1 MKQQLFSR
9 IFFSVLLALVGL
21 AGCNKKADV
30 VENDNIVANRPL
42 IQKADEIQ
50 DDVVQGR
57 LLQSSSR
64 RDKDGFIESI
74 RQARLA
80 LVLLAKDPNSKLGVQ
95 LGYQSLKSME
105 KLELLRG
112 DMSVLATFYKELSE
126 VILAAAKRTGVEL
139 DVIGLSQF
147 TCNFSNDLTPFMQ
160 QTTGALWGTGT
171 SLDESYIRVRG
182 TGRKNE
188 AWLISPSFD
197 LRGLN
202 KPAFRITHNLTADRN
217 DRYPLDPFNR
227 VIINKTLFK
236 VLVSTKYKE
245 GDKLIMSEWK
255 DVSNQLGEW
264 PTGVDFHTVESS
276 LVDLT
281 PYISENT
288 TIAFVF
294 NEDTPVVKR
303 HYFSW
308 QINRFELTGIG
319 VLPNVN
325 ARQAVLNTTTV
336 GVNELAPYGE
346 VRMLEHGSAWN
357 FFGINENVK
366 FAKIQAKGAISDT
379 WLMSPK
385 FKIRNVEGVSL
396 KLNEV
401 VLNPRFEAME
411 IFVSTDYTGGDPRLS
426 TWVKLERTN
435 TKVDDVAKWTIL
447 SQGPYN
453 MSAYIGKD
461 VVVGLR
467 YTSQAEDKHG
477 WEMENITFIGTGDA
491 IATERYTI
499 SFPQKD
505 PNAPVLP
512 DFNFAK
518 GSEGFKSS
526 VVSGTPAAF
535 EMKTF
540 SGSQYVNITGFKNK
554 SAGTVRFI
562 SPEFELKAAAGKKVA
577 FRLTQNFNYYGPD
590 DQKKVELLKI
600 FLKRGDQ
607 EEQIKLT
614 KIPAGTNFDQ
624 VTSEDYVIPE
634 TWLGGNIQLVFE
646 YTSGNGI
653 FPQWSLYQALFV
665 NPEN

>member
-1 MKQQLFSR
+1 MKKQLFS
-9 IFFSVLLALVGL
+9 IVLLAFMGLV
-21 AGCNKKADV
+21 ACNKKSDV
-30 VENDNIVANRPL
+30 VENDNIVTNRPL

-50 DDVVQGR
+50 DGVVQGR

-95 LGYQSLKSME
+95 IGYQSLKSME
-105 KLELLRG
+105 KLELLRA

-126 VILAAAKRTGVEL
+126 VILSAAKRTGVEL

-147 TCNFSNDLTPFMQ
+147 TYNFSDDLAPFMQ
-160 QTTGALWGTGT
+160 QTTGALWGTGS
-171 SLDESYIRVRG
+171 SLDESYIRIRG

-197 LRGLN
+197 LRGLS

-217 DRYPLDPFNR
+217 DRFPLDPFNR

-236 VLVSTKYKE
+236 VMVSTKYKE

-255 DVSNQLGEW
+255 DVSNQLGTW
-264 PTGVDFHTVESS
+264 PSGVDFHTVESS

-281 PYISENT
+281 PFVSENT

-308 QINRFELTGIG
+308 QINRFQLTGIG
-319 VLPNVN
+319 ELPTVN
-325 ARQAVLNTTTV
+325 ARQAVLNSTTV
-336 GVNELAPYGE
+336 GVNELNPYAE
-346 VRMLEHGSAWN
+346 VRMLEQGSGWN
-357 FFGINENVK
+357 YFGINENVK
-366 FAKIQAKGAISDT
+366 FAKIQAKGAVSDT

-385 FKIRNVEGVSL
+385 FKIKNVDGVAL

-411 IFVSTDYTGGDPRLS
+411 IFISTEYSGGDPRLS
-426 TWVKLERTN
+426 SWVKLDRTN
-435 TKVDDVAKWTIL
+435 KKVDDIAKWTIL

-453 MSAYIGKD
+453 LSAYIGKD

-467 YTSQAEDKHG
+467 YTSQPEDKHG
-477 WEMENITFIGTGDA
+477 WELENITLIGSGDA
-491 IATERYTI
+491 ITTERYTFT
-499 SFPQKD
+499 FPVKD
-505 PNAPVLP
+505 PNAVALP
-512 DFNFAK
+512 NFNFSK
-518 GSEGFKSS
+518 GNEGFKSIVS
-526 VVSGTPAAF
+526 VGTPATF
-535 EMKTF
+535 EMKSF
-540 SGSQYVNITGFKNK
+540 SGSQYVNITGFKAKN
-554 SAGTVRFI
+554 AGTSRFV
-562 SPEFELKAAAGKKVA
+562 SPEFELKASAGKKVA
-577 FRLTQNFNYYGPD
+577 FRLTQNFNFYSPD
-590 DQKKVELLKI
+590 DQKKVELLKL
-600 FLKRGDQ
+600 FLKRGDL
-607 EEQIKLT
+607 EEQIKLQ
-614 KIPAGTNFDQ
+614 KIPTGTNFDQ
-624 VTSEDYVIPE
+624 VTSEDYIIPE
-634 TWLGGNIQLVFE
+634 SWIGGNIQLVFE